1 MNGREVGKTQDF
13 VLAQGF
19 QEMGRYTS
27 LVARDGSWRLLAEFF
42 ADPDR
47 PEARPQEAYREL
59 LASLVP
65 GWTLRLLQVTWPDPA
80 PRQAF
85 LTQMETWKVNGLAE
99 QGGATESGG
108 PTKLSKVEELE
119 TLRQGLRLF
128 LEGFPLP
135 YRRRTLLEFVLPSG
149 DEALG
154 WWGGVAGTLARYG
167 LLLVPLGQEEIL
179 TLARHLLNPELE

>member
-13 VLAQGF
+13 VLGQGF
-19 QEMGRYTS
+19 QELEGYTA
-27 LVARDGSWRLLAEFF
+27 LVARDGSRRLLAEFF

-47 PEARPQEAYREL
+47 PETRPQEAYRDL

-65 GWTLRLLQVTWPDPA
+65 GWTVRLLQVTWPDPA

-85 LTQMETWKVNGLAE
+85 LAQVEAWEGGRTTDLGGLTE
-99 QGGATESGG
+99 RSGATSLGKG
-108 PTKLSKVEELE
+108 EELE
-119 TLRQGLRLF
+119 TLRQGLKLY

-135 YRRRTLLEFVLPSG
+135 YRRRTLLEFILPPG

-154 WWGGVAGTLARYG
+154 WWGGVAGTLGRYG
-167 LLLVPLGQEEIL
+167 LLVAPLGREEIL
-179 TLARHLLNPELE
+179 VLAHHLLNPELE